1 MIKRFMPKSQFARN
15 VITLMT
21 GTALAQAIPIAI
33 TPILTRLYTP
43 EEFGLFAVYM
53 AICSILAVLVT
64 GRYELAI
71 IVPQEDEDAINIM
84 ALSIAL
90 SFIISAILLIVISI
104 AGEQISV
111 LLGNESI
118 SNWLYLVPF
127 TTLVMGCF
135 QNLSYWANRK
145 SHYKKMAVSRVS
157 QTASTS
163 TVQLGTGYL
172 KIGSIG
178 LILGQLI
185 GQLVSVIYLARFI
198 FTKEK
203 KQILKVNKRKIFEVA
218 DKYKNFPKYLI
229 AAHGFNTGSSQAPV
243 ILLSSLFTTA
253 ISGFYMIT
261 ERVLNA
267 PISLVANAIGDV
279 FRQEASS
286 KYAQTGQCRII
297 YLQTLKKLA
306 LLSFIPFAILF
317 IFSEQIFGLLF
328 GKEWVEAGIIA
339 KILMPVFFLR
349 FLSSPLSYMFLIA
362 EVQRV
367 DLYWQI
373 ALFAL
378 VIISFLIGN
387 YFSSVY
393 LTLYL
398 FSFSYCLMFLLNL
411 YLSYL
416 LASGRIR

>member
-1 MIKRFMPKSQFARN
+1 
-15 VITLMT
+15 
-21 GTALAQAIPIAI
+21 
-33 TPILTRLYTP
+33 
-43 EEFGLFAVYM
+43 
-53 AICSILAVLVT
+53 
-64 GRYELAI
+64 
-71 IVPQEDEDAINIM
+71 
-84 ALSIAL
+84 
-90 SFIISAILLIVISI
+90 
-104 AGEQISV
+104 
-111 LLGNESI
+111 
-118 SNWLYLVPF
+118 
-127 TTLVMGCF
+127 
-135 QNLSYWANRK
+135 
-145 SHYKKMAVSRVS
+145 
-157 QTASTS
+157 
-163 TVQLGTGYL
+163 
-172 KIGSIG
+172 
-178 LILGQLI
+178 
-185 GQLVSVIYLARFI
+185 
-198 FTKEK
+198 
-203 KQILKVNKRKIFEVA
+203 
-218 DKYKNFPKYLI
+218 
-229 AAHGFNTGSSQAPV
+229 
-243 ILLSSLFTTA
+243 
-253 ISGFYMIT
+253 MIT